1 MNKSR
6 PPVFR
11 RVLHLPGA
19 IKFQE
24 SVFALPFAY
33 SGMVLA
39 ADGLPTWQQFLWITI
54 AMVSARTLGMAANRI
69 IDHHIDVENPRTSQR
84 HLPRGL
90 VLRIDMWALTI
101 ISGLIFFIAAAQLNS
116 LALLLAPIAAAYL
129 ILYPFTKRFTWAA
142 NFLLGW
148 ALAIAP
154 SAAWI
159 GVTGNL
165 SWEPILLST
174 AVALWAGSF
183 DILYHVQDIDFYRAR
198 GLHSVAERFGVKS
211 AFRVSATLDA
221 AAIVCLIGVGF
232 LVELPYPY
240 YLGTTFAA
248 GVMAYKYKMVSPNN
262 LSRMN
267 TVFGRTN
274 AIVSTMVFSGTLV
287 SVVAL

>member
-1 MNKSR
+1 MTKLR
-6 PPVFR
+6 PSVFQ
-11 RVLHLPGA
+11 RVLHLPDA

-39 ADGLPTWQQFLWITI
+39 AEGLPTWQQFLWITI
-54 AMVSARTLGMAANRI
+54 AMVSARTLGMSANRI
-69 IDHHIDVENPRTSQR
+69 IDHHIDIENPRTSQR

-90 VLRIDMWALTI
+90 VLPIDMWALTI
-101 ISGLIFFIAAAQLNS
+101 ISGLVFFIAAAQLNL

-129 ILYPFTKRFTWAA
+129 LFYPFTKRFTWAA

-183 DILYHVQDIDFYRAR
+183 DILYHVQDIDFYRAS
-198 GLHSVAERFGVKS
+198 GLHSVAERFGIKN
-211 AFRVSATLDA
+211 AFRVSASLDA
-221 AAIVCLIGVGF
+221 GAVVCLMGVGG
-232 LVELPYPY
+232 LLDLPYPY
-240 YLGTTFAA
+240 YLGTILAA
-248 GVMAYKYKMVSPNN
+248 GIMAYKYKVVSPND
-262 LSRMN
+262 LSRMG
-267 TVFGRTN
+267 TAFGRTN
-274 AIVSTMVFSGTLV
+274 AIVSTTVFSGTLV
-287 SVVAL
+287 SVVAF